1 MIRSADHEAAIDMAI
16 AEAEQAIAIRAQKR
30 QFYPPRATQVF
41 VHGKAMV
48 QVKDLDTG
56 RVLGF
61 RRTVREAQVLACR
74 LERGELCA

>member
-1 MIRSADHEAAIDMAI
+1 MNRSPDI
-16 AEAEQAIAIRAQKR
+16 EQAIEHTRQALAARAQKR
-30 QFYPPRATQVF
+30 QLPPPRATQVF
-41 VHGKAMV
+41 IHGKAMV

-61 RRTVREAQVLACR
+61 RRSYSEARLLAAQ